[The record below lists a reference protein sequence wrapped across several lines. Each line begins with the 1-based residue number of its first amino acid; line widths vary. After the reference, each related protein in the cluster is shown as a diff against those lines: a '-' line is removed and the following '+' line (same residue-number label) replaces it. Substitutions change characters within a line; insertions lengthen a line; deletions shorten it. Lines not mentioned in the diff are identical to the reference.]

1 MTKQS
6 VQMKPKYLL
15 LALVCTFSLSGCAL
29 LSNISLDPAHLTNAA
44 GYAMTAASLS
54 DADIIALS
62 QKTVHQL
69 DSTNVVDAGTYQKR
83 LANLMKGVSVEGLKL
98 NFKVYKLQEINA
110 FACGD
115 GSIRVYSGLM
125 DIMTDDELMA
135 IIGHE
140 IGHVVHQDTKNA
152 MKKAYMAAA
161 AREAI
166 GSVSGTVGAL
176 SQSLVGDLAQAYVGS
191 QFSQKQE
198 YAADDYGFQFA
209 VSTGHSP
216 YSMYNALT
224 KLVKLSQGSQASLVQ
239 KMFSSHPDSESRAE
253 KMLVKAQTYKK

>member
-1 MTKQS
+1 
-6 VQMKPKYLL
+6 MKPKYLL
-15 LALVCTFSLSGCAL
+15 MALLCTFSLSGCAL
-29 LSNISLDPAHLTNAA
+29 LQNVSLDPTHLSNAA

-54 DADIIALS
+54 DEQIIALS
-62 QKTVHQL
+62 QNTVHQL
-69 DSTNVVDAGTYQKR
+69 DSTNKVDTGTYQKR
-83 LANLMKGVSVEGLKL
+83 LAKLMNGVTVEGLKL
-98 NFKVYKLQEINA
+98 NFKVYQLDEINA

-125 DIMTDDELMA
+125 DVMTDDELMA

-176 SQSLVGDLAQAYVGS
+176 SQSLLGDIAQAYLGS

-198 YAADDYGFQFA
+198 YAADDFGFDFA
-209 VSTGHSP
+209 VATGHST
-216 YSMYNALT
+216 YSMYNALA

-239 KMFSSHPDSESRAE
+239 KMFSSHPDSESRAQ
-253 KMLVKAQTYKK
+253 KMLVKAQNYKK